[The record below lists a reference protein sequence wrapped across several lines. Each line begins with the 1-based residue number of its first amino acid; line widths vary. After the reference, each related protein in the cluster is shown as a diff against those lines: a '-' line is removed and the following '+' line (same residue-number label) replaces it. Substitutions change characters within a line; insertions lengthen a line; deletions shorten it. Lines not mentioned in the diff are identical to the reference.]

1 MLIAL
6 LCALV
11 GALCLYLSSPN
22 QRWLAAPMAAVP
34 ARLAGAL
41 GCCAS
46 LYRLCL
52 SMQILAA
59 CFVFLTIMMA
69 LLTALPCCGALLQI
83 ARAKES
89 RHHG

>member
-11 GALCLYLSSPN
+11 GAVCLYLSSPN
-22 QRWLAAPMAAVP
+22 QRWLTTPMPAVP
-34 ARLAGAL
+34 ARLAGGL
-41 GCCAS
+41 GCCAA
-46 LYRLCL
+46 LYWLCL
-52 SMQILAA
+52 TMQILAA
-59 CFVFLTIMMA
+59 CFVFLTVMMA

-83 ARAKES
+83 VRAKGA